1 MFRYNEISFFD
12 GTICGKG
19 VFLTVNGKGARL
31 KNSIFVQII
40 AFFVELDPATLHDTI
55 FAEIISVSVSIGEPA
70 SVVFSVYKKFPV

>member
-1 MFRYNEISFFD
+1 M
-12 GTICGKG
+12 
-19 VFLTVNGKGARL
+19 

-70 SVVFSVYKKFPV
+70 SVGFSVYKKFPV